1 MLPLR
6 DMQNP
11 LTKIATISLTLV
23 ASISFARAE
32 APASSQSST
41 ETVVVKK
48 GSIHPRIDV
57 EGYFEPVE
65 PLEVRFKPDE
75 FAGDLK
81 IASVATHGA
90 SVKKDDV
97 LISLDVDEIL
107 REIATAQIDL
117 ENAKAAADKAQA
129 DVDLGEQSD
138 ALAMK
143 MQAEEVDK
151 AKGALKWWED
161 VDGKQMITSAELQT
175 RTAKAAVEDQQ
186 DELDQLK
193 KMYKTEELTNATADI
208 VVKRALRNLEINK
221 VNQTMAEE
229 REDKTKKFDY
239 DHERQKYVFAI
250 DQQTGTLNSL
260 KASQAES
267 QTTRK
272 TGLASAKASLER
284 SQKKLDD
291 LKKDLASFTIKAP
304 ADGIIYYGELS
315 KGEWHDSGEKTL
327 RVGDKITAGHVVMTF
342 FIPGKLRIRTEI
354 PESQILWV
362 KAGDKARVVPV
373 SNAQAT
379 TDGTCGSIIPAG
391 GDFQMPVELA
401 SVDPNLLPSEKAAV
415 QIELPEIKDALIVP
429 VDAVKHGSVRVK
441 KEGAEQRVDVITGQY
456 DEKNIE
462 IRSGLKENDE
472 IMSN

>member
-1 MLPLR
+1 MTRLAAIL
-6 DMQNP
+6 
-11 LTKIATISLTLV
+11 LGLILF
-23 ASISFARAE
+23 ASVSIVLADP
-32 APASSQSST
+32 PASSQAT
-41 ETVVVKK
+41 QEATVVKK

-57 EGYFEPVE
+57 EGYFEPIDA
-65 PLEVRFKPDE
+65 LEVRFKPDE

-81 IASVATHGA
+81 IASVAAHGA
-90 SVKKDDV
+90 SVRKDDV
-97 LISLDVDEIL
+97 LIRLDADEIQHQ
-107 REIATAQIDL
+107 IAAAQIDL

-129 DVDLGEQSD
+129 DFDLGEQSD
-138 ALAMK
+138 TLAMK

-175 RTAKAAVEDQQ
+175 RTAKATVEDQE

-304 ADGIIYYGELS
+304 GDGIIYYGGLS
-315 KGEWHDSGEKTL
+315 KGEWHDSGEKSL
-327 RVGDKITAGHVVMTF
+327 RVGDKITAGQVVMTF
-342 FIPGKLRIRTEI
+342 FIPGKQRIRTVI

-373 SNAQAT
+373 SNPQAT

-391 GDFQMPVELA
+391 SDFQMPVELA
-401 SVDPNLLPSEKAAV
+401 AVDPNLLPGEKAAV
-415 QIELPEIKDALIVP
+415 QIELPEIKDVLIVP

-462 IRSGLKENDE
+462 IKSGLKENDE
-472 IMSN
+472 IVPN